1 MIAAL
6 SKAVGQLSDPASRGV
21 LWRAVAGSLL
31 IFVLL
36 WIGAGLLL
44 GWAGEGLTAWLA
56 GWDLSQGWVDAL
68 QWLAQGVAITGLLLV
83 SFLLF
88 PAAVSFVLSFLLED
102 IARAVERRHYPKLP
116 PARNQPL
123 GEAIVA
129 AFSFFA
135 TTVALN
141 LLLLPVYLILLFI
154 PPFNLFVF
162 YGVNGYLLG
171 REYFEIVAARRLE
184 LREAKRLRRS
194 FRGTVFVA
202 GVIIAF
208 FLTLPIV
215 NLVTPLVATGF
226 LLHLFESMRR
236 RAA

>member
-1 MIAAL
+1 MIAAF

-31 IFVLL
+31 IFLLL
-36 WIGAGLLL
+36 WAGAGLLY
-44 GWAGEGLTAWLA
+44 GWAGDGLGAWLA
-56 GWDLSQGWVDAL
+56 SWDLGQWWVDAVE
-68 QWLAQGVAITGLLLV
+68 WLAGGVAVVALLV
-83 SFLLF
+83 VTFLLF
-88 PAAVSFVLSFLLED
+88 PAAVTFVLSFLLED
-102 IARAVERRHYPKLP
+102 IARAVERRHYPELP
-116 PARNQPL
+116 PAREQPL

-129 AFSFFA
+129 ALSFFA
-135 TTVALN
+135 TTVMLN
-141 LLLLPVYLILLFI
+141 LLLLPVYLLLLFL
-154 PPFNLFVF
+154 PPFNVFVF

-171 REYFEIVAARRLE
+171 REYFELVAARRLDS
-184 LREAKRLRRS
+184 REAKRLRRR

-208 FLTLPIV
+208 LLTLPVV

-236 RAA
+236 RA